1 MQSCADKDNRTDADR
16 FASYALRALRNKTI
30 YKQIVRAID
39 KGDKTDE
46 RVDTI
51 IRLVLDCLETAK
63 RRTHQTWIKRPI
75 HCSFKKMKTGVK
87 IKDRQIHF

>member
-46 RVDTI
+46 RV
-51 IRLVLDCLETAK
+51 LLLDSF
-63 RRTHQTWIKRPI
+63 WIALKQPNVE
-75 HCSFKKMKTGVK
+75 H
-87 IKDRQIHF
+87 IKL